1 MFNQE
6 ALVGEMDHLRRFALR
21 LTGNKSDADDLLQ
34 STVLR
39 ALENQDRFETGTNL
53 FRWSSKIMFNLFVS
67 GYRRRTKFET
77 QFDPETYL
85 DKQSVAPQQETLAD
99 LGTVRR
105 AMNQLSPDHRQMLM
119 LVCVN
124 GMRYEEVS
132 ELLSIPVG
140 TVRSRLSR
148 AREQLQQLMD
158 TPHATADIPATALP
172 GRMPAQT
179 GMAA

>member
-6 ALVGEMDHLRRFALR
+6 ALVAEMDHLRRFALR

-39 ALENQDRFETGTNL
+39 ALENRERFETGTNL

-77 QFDPETYL
+77 QFDP
-85 DKQSVAPQQETLAD
+85 DKYMDRQCVAPQQDTLAD
-99 LGTVRR
+99 LENVRR
-105 AMNQLSPDHRQMLM
+105 AMERLSPDHREILL

-132 ELLSIPVG
+132 EMLSIPVG

-148 AREQLQQLMD
+148 AREHLQMLID
-158 TPHATADIPATALP
+158 TPVAVEEMPAALLASTKRASATA
-172 GRMPAQT
+172 
-179 GMAA
+179 